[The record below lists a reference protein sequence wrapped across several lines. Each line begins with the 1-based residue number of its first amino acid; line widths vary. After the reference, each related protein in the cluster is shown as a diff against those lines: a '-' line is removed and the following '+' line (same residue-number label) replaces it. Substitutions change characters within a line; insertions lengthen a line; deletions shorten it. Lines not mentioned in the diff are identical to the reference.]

1 MFIVGSIV
9 NKELDVHRYREN
21 QKESTML
28 VLSRKNK
35 ETIQI
40 GDAKITI
47 THIGPSRVKIGI
59 EAPSHVRILRGELE
73 DELRSNELRSNE
85 SSLSSDVPMA
95 VDAVREGSC
104 CGNTGCKR

>member
-1 MFIVGSIV
+1 
-9 NKELDVHRYREN
+9 LDAYRYREN
-21 QKESTML
+21 QKESKML

-35 ETIQI
+35 ETIHI

-59 EAPSHVRILRGELE
+59 EAPPSVRILRGELE
-73 DELRSNELRSNE
+73 DELRSKE

-104 CGNTGCKR
+104 CGNYGCKR